1 MSTLGE
7 LTQTRELFWNLTL
20 RELRTRYKRSALGWA
35 WSMLNPLAT
44 MLIYT
49 FVFVTLL
56 ESDAPV
62 GNPSGLKAYGIFI
75 LCAILPWNYMSIG
88 VGTSMGTVLGNA
100 GLVKKVAFPR
110 EHLVL
115 ASVGASLVTLFIELG
130 VLSVVL
136 IFFGRIDVLQL
147 PGVVVAAAFLTL
159 FVVGLGLM
167 LSAANVFFRDITHL
181 WGIFVQ
187 VWFFL
192 TPVVYPPTILE
203 GKVPNWLFWIY
214 QHVPMAVAINV
225 FRTLLYDGRYP
236 TPAQYGFMLGW
247 GALTL
252 WIGWS
257 VFKHF
262 APRFAEEL

>member
-1 MSTLGE
+1 MSTLAE
-7 LTQTRELFWNLTL
+7 LSRSRELFWNLTL

-62 GNPSGLKAYGIFI
+62 GDPSGLRAYGIFI
-75 LCAILPWNYMSIG
+75 LCAILPWNFMAVG
-88 VGTSMGTVLGNA
+88 VGTSMGAVLGNA

-115 ASVGASLVTLFIELG
+115 ASVAASLVTLFIEIG

-136 IFFGRIDVLQL
+136 VFFGRIDVLQL
-147 PGVVVAAAFLTL
+147 PGLILTAVL
-159 FVVGLGLM
+159 LTAFVVGMSLT
-167 LSAANVFFRDITHL
+167 LSAANVFFRDIGHL
-181 WGIFVQ
+181 WGIVVQ

-192 TPVVYPPTILE
+192 TPVVYPPEIVQDKLPS
-203 GKVPNWLFWIY
+203 GLLWVYNHL
-214 QHVPMAVAINV
+214 PMSIAVEM
-225 FRTLLYDGRYP
+225 FRNLLYDGRYP
-236 TPAQYGFMLGW
+236 TLANF
-247 GALTL
+247 GALL
-252 WIGWS
+252 IWGVVVMWIGWAI
-257 VFKHF
+257 FKRF
-262 APRFAEEL
+262 APRFPEEL